1 MDQLEVNMSVDTDRL
16 SRIEEKID
24 KLSDAIVQLARVEE
38 KIADL
43 EIRREEQHERLNNLS
58 KKIDSIDTHV
68 TTLVE
73 KVNVMQRVGW
83 IVLGVFVTGVSAQ
96 FFSLI

>member
-1 MDQLEVNMSVDTDRL
+1 MDQLEVKMSLDIDRL
-16 SRIEEKID
+16 SRIEQKID

-73 KVNVMQRVGW
+73 KVNIMQRVGW

>member
-1 MDQLEVNMSVDTDRL
+1 MSVDTERL
-16 SRIEEKID
+16 SRIEQKID

-43 EIRREEQHERLNNLS
+43 EVRREEQHQRLNNLS

-73 KVNVMQRVGW
+73 KVNIMQRVGW
-83 IVLGVFVTGVSAQ
+83 IVVGVFVTGVSAQ

>member
-1 MDQLEVNMSVDTDRL
+1 MSVDTDRL
-16 SRIEEKID
+16 SRIEQKID

-43 EIRREEQHERLNNLS
+43 EVRREEQHQRLNNLS

>member
-1 MDQLEVNMSVDTDRL
+1 MSLDIDRL
-16 SRIEEKID
+16 SRIEQKID

-73 KVNVMQRVGW
+73 KVNIMQRVGW

>member
-1 MDQLEVNMSVDTDRL
+1 MDQLEVKMSVDTDRL
-16 SRIEEKID
+16 SRIEQKID

-43 EIRREEQHERLNNLS
+43 EVRREEQHQRLNNLS

>member
-1 MDQLEVNMSVDTDRL
+1 MSVDTDRL
-16 SRIEEKID
+16 SRIEQKID

-43 EIRREEQHERLNNLS
+43 EVRREEQHQRLNNLS

-73 KVNVMQRVGW
+73 KVNIMQRVGW
-83 IVLGVFVTGVSAQ
+83 IVVGVFVTGVSAQ

>member
-1 MDQLEVNMSVDTDRL
+1 MSVDTDRL
-16 SRIEEKID
+16 SRIEQKID

-43 EIRREEQHERLNNLS
+43 EVRREEQHQRLNNLS

-73 KVNVMQRVGW
+73 KVNIMQRVGW
-83 IVLGVFVTGVSAQ
+83 IIVGVFVTGVSAQ

>member
-1 MDQLEVNMSVDTDRL
+1 MSVDTDRL

-43 EIRREEQHERLNNLS
+43 EVRREEQHERLNNLS

>member
-1 MDQLEVNMSVDTDRL
+1 
-16 SRIEEKID
+16 
-24 KLSDAIVQLARVEE
+24 VEE

>member
-1 MDQLEVNMSVDTDRL
+1 MDQLEVKMSLDTDRL
-16 SRIEEKID
+16 SRIEQKID

-43 EIRREEQHERLNNLS
+43 EVRREEQHERLNNLS

>member
-43 EIRREEQHERLNNLS
+43 EVRREEQHERLNNLS

>member
-1 MDQLEVNMSVDTDRL
+1 MGQLEVKMSLDIDRL
-16 SRIEEKID
+16 SRIEQKID
-24 KLSDAIVQLARVEE
+24 RLSDAIVQLARVEE

-73 KVNVMQRVGW
+73 KVNIMQRVGW

>member
-1 MDQLEVNMSVDTDRL
+1 MSVDTDRL

>member
-16 SRIEEKID
+16 SRIEQKID

-43 EIRREEQHERLNNLS
+43 EVRREEQHQRLNNLS

>member
-1 MDQLEVNMSVDTDRL
+1 MSLDIDRL
-16 SRIEEKID
+16 SRIEQKID
-24 KLSDAIVQLARVEE
+24 RLSDAIVQLARVEE

-73 KVNVMQRVGW
+73 KVNIMQRVGW
-83 IVLGVFVTGVSAQ
+83 IVLGVCVTGVSAQ